1 MEIQAFAKLNLTLDI
16 LGKRED
22 GYHDLRM
29 VMQSITLA
37 DTLTLE
43 ENQGEG
49 LRVSANLRFLP
60 TGEKNLAAAAA
71 LRFWE
76 ALGREPEDLDIR
88 IEKRIPVCAG
98 MAGGSSDAAAVLRA
112 LNQRAGDPFSPKELA
127 RLGERVGS
135 DVPYCVL
142 GGTALA
148 EGRGEVLTPL
158 APLTALAE
166 AKVRNRITGIVND
179 AVARTLEE
187 QGISY
192 ADLVTVTFELDGAE
206 SAPAPTGQQLEITMS
221 GSEGEHTITTTLL
234 DTPAA
239 AGFASHLPLS
249 FSMTDY
255 MGREKHA
262 HMDFSIGDSLLE
274 NITVDYEIGDIIYY
288 PPGPTFA
295 MYYDHDGRTIAAGM
309 EVIARMDQDGIG
321 ALGSYAGNVDV
332 TVSLAE

>member
-112 LNQRAGDPFSPKELA
+112 LNQRAGEPFSPKELA

-148 EGRGEVLTPL
+148 EGRGEMLTPL
-158 APLTALAE
+158 APLPRCWVVACKPDFPISTPELFAQADRVKLRRRPDTAGLVAALE
-166 AKVRNRITGIVND
+166 AGD
-179 AVARTLEE
+179 LGGVARRM
-187 QGISY
+187 Y
-192 ADLVTVTFELDGAE
+192 NVFEDVLPARLYTRVAEIKNILIQCGALG
-206 SAPAPTGQQLEITMS
+206 ANMS
-221 GSEGEHTITTTLL
+221 GS
-234 DTPAA
+234 
-239 AGFASHLPLS
+239 
-249 FSMTDY
+249 
-255 MGREKHA
+255 
-262 HMDFSIGDSLLE
+262 
-274 NITVDYEIGDIIYY
+274 
-288 PPGPTFA
+288 GPTAFGLF
-295 MYYDHDGRTIAAGM
+295 DRLEAAQ
-309 EVIARMDQDGIG
+309 EARACLAQRYRDTF
-321 ALGSYAGNVDV
+321 LCE
-332 TVSLAE
+332 TV

>member
-112 LNQRAGDPFSPKELA
+112 LNQRAGEPFSPRELA
-127 RLGERVGS
+127 KIGERVGS

-148 EGRGEVLTPL
+148 EGRGEMLTPL
-158 APLTALAE
+158 APLPRCWVVACKPDFPISTPELFAQADRVKLRRRPDTAGLVAALE
-166 AKVRNRITGIVND
+166 AGD
-179 AVARTLEE
+179 LGGVARRM
-187 QGISY
+187 Y
-192 ADLVTVTFELDGAE
+192 NVFEDVLG
-206 SAPAPTGQQLEITMS
+206 TGL
-221 GSEGEHTITTTLL
+221 
-234 DTPAA
+234 
-239 AGFASHLPLS
+239 
-249 FSMTDY
+249 
-255 MGREKHA
+255 
-262 HMDFSIGDSLLE
+262 
-274 NITVDYEIGDIIYY
+274 
-288 PPGPTFA
+288 PGPALPGHFFVR
-295 MYYDHDGRTIAAGM
+295 DGLKRENTGYSM
-309 EVIARMDQDGIG
+309 GTD
-321 ALGSYAGNVDV
+321 
-332 TVSLAE
+332 T

>member
-43 ENQGEG
+43 ENRGEG

-76 ALGREPEDLDIR
+76 ALGREPENLDIR

-158 APLTALAE
+158 APLPRCWVVACKPDFPISTPELFAQADRVKLRRRPDTAGLVAALE
-166 AKVRNRITGIVND
+166 AGD
-179 AVARTLEE
+179 LGGVARRMYNVFEDVLPARLYTRVAE
-187 QGISY
+187 IKN
-192 ADLVTVTFELDGAE
+192 DLIQCGALG
-206 SAPAPTGQQLEITMS
+206 ANMS
-221 GSEGEHTITTTLL
+221 GS
-234 DTPAA
+234 
-239 AGFASHLPLS
+239 
-249 FSMTDY
+249 
-255 MGREKHA
+255 
-262 HMDFSIGDSLLE
+262 
-274 NITVDYEIGDIIYY
+274 
-288 PPGPTFA
+288 GPTAFGLF
-295 MYYDHDGRTIAAGM
+295 DRLEAAQ
-309 EVIARMDQDGIG
+309 EARSCLTQRYRDTF
-321 ALGSYAGNVDV
+321 LCE
-332 TVSLAE
+332 TV

>member
-16 LGKRED
+16 LGRRED

-43 ENQGEG
+43 ENRGEG

-158 APLTALAE
+158 APLPRCWVVACKPDFPISTPELFAQADRVKLRRRPDTAGLVAALE
-166 AKVRNRITGIVND
+166 AGD
-179 AVARTLEE
+179 LGGVARRM
-187 QGISY
+187 Y
-192 ADLVTVTFELDGAE
+192 NVFEDVLPARLYTRVAEIKNILIQCGALG
-206 SAPAPTGQQLEITMS
+206 ANMS
-221 GSEGEHTITTTLL
+221 GS
-234 DTPAA
+234 
-239 AGFASHLPLS
+239 
-249 FSMTDY
+249 
-255 MGREKHA
+255 
-262 HMDFSIGDSLLE
+262 
-274 NITVDYEIGDIIYY
+274 
-288 PPGPTFA
+288 GPTAFGLF
-295 MYYDHDGRTIAAGM
+295 DRLEAAQ
-309 EVIARMDQDGIG
+309 EARACLTQRYRDTF
-321 ALGSYAGNVDV
+321 LCE
-332 TVSLAE
+332 TV

>member
-112 LNQRAGDPFSPKELA
+112 LNQRAGAPFSPKELA

-158 APLTALAE
+158 APLPRCWVVACKPDFPISTPELFAQADRVKLRRRPDTAGLLSALE
-166 AKVRNRITGIVND
+166 AGD
-179 AVARTLEE
+179 LGGVARRMYNVFEDVLPARLYTRVAE
-187 QGISY
+187 IKN
-192 ADLVTVTFELDGAE
+192 DLIQCGALG
-206 SAPAPTGQQLEITMS
+206 ANMS
-221 GSEGEHTITTTLL
+221 GS
-234 DTPAA
+234 
-239 AGFASHLPLS
+239 
-249 FSMTDY
+249 
-255 MGREKHA
+255 
-262 HMDFSIGDSLLE
+262 
-274 NITVDYEIGDIIYY
+274 
-288 PPGPTFA
+288 GPTAFGLF
-295 MYYDHDGRTIAAGM
+295 DRLEAAQ
-309 EVIARMDQDGIG
+309 EARACLAQRYRDTF
-321 ALGSYAGNVDV
+321 LCE
-332 TVSLAE
+332 TV

>member
-76 ALGREPEDLDIR
+76 ALGREPENLDIR

-112 LNQRAGDPFSPKELA
+112 LNQRAGAPFSPKELA

-158 APLTALAE
+158 PPLPRCWVVACKPDFPISTPELFAQADRVKLRRRPDTAGLVAALE
-166 AKVRNRITGIVND
+166 AGD
-179 AVARTLEE
+179 LGGVARRM
-187 QGISY
+187 Y
-192 ADLVTVTFELDGAE
+192 NVFEDVLPARLYTRVAEIKNNLIQCGALG
-206 SAPAPTGQQLEITMS
+206 ANMS
-221 GSEGEHTITTTLL
+221 GS
-234 DTPAA
+234 
-239 AGFASHLPLS
+239 
-249 FSMTDY
+249 
-255 MGREKHA
+255 
-262 HMDFSIGDSLLE
+262 
-274 NITVDYEIGDIIYY
+274 
-288 PPGPTFA
+288 GPTAFGLF
-295 MYYDHDGRTIAAGM
+295 DRLEAAQ
-309 EVIARMDQDGIG
+309 EARACLAQRYRDTF
-321 ALGSYAGNVDV
+321 LCE
-332 TVSLAE
+332 TV

>member
-49 LRVSANLRFLP
+49 LRVSANLRFLR

-158 APLTALAE
+158 PPLPRCWVVACKPDFPISTPELFAQADRVKLRRRPDTAGLVAALE
-166 AKVRNRITGIVND
+166 AGD
-179 AVARTLEE
+179 LGGVARRMYNVFEDVLPARLYTRVAE
-187 QGISY
+187 IKN
-192 ADLVTVTFELDGAE
+192 DLIQCGALG
-206 SAPAPTGQQLEITMS
+206 ANMS
-221 GSEGEHTITTTLL
+221 GS
-234 DTPAA
+234 
-239 AGFASHLPLS
+239 
-249 FSMTDY
+249 
-255 MGREKHA
+255 
-262 HMDFSIGDSLLE
+262 
-274 NITVDYEIGDIIYY
+274 
-288 PPGPTFA
+288 GPTAFGLF
-295 MYYDHDGRTIAAGM
+295 DRLEAAQ
-309 EVIARMDQDGIG
+309 EARACLAQRYRDTF
-321 ALGSYAGNVDV
+321 LCE
-332 TVSLAE
+332 TV

>member
-112 LNQRAGDPFSPKELA
+112 LNQRAGEPFSPKELA

-158 APLTALAE
+158 APLPRCWVVACKPDFPISTPELFAQADRVKLRRRPDTAGLVAALE
-166 AKVRNRITGIVND
+166 AGD
-179 AVARTLEE
+179 LGGVARRM
-187 QGISY
+187 Y
-192 ADLVTVTFELDGAE
+192 NVFEDVLPARLYTRVAEIKNVLIQCGALG
-206 SAPAPTGQQLEITMS
+206 ANMS
-221 GSEGEHTITTTLL
+221 GS
-234 DTPAA
+234 
-239 AGFASHLPLS
+239 
-249 FSMTDY
+249 
-255 MGREKHA
+255 
-262 HMDFSIGDSLLE
+262 
-274 NITVDYEIGDIIYY
+274 
-288 PPGPTFA
+288 GPTAFGLF
-295 MYYDHDGRTIAAGM
+295 DRLEAAQ
-309 EVIARMDQDGIG
+309 EARACLAQRYRDTF
-321 ALGSYAGNVDV
+321 LCE
-332 TVSLAE
+332 TV

>member
-76 ALGREPEDLDIR
+76 ALGREPENLDIR

-112 LNQRAGDPFSPKELA
+112 LNQRAGEPFAPKELA

-158 APLTALAE
+158 PPLPRCWVVACKPDFPISTPELFAQADRVKLRRRPDTAGLVAALE
-166 AKVRNRITGIVND
+166 AGD
-179 AVARTLEE
+179 LGGVARRM
-187 QGISY
+187 Y
-192 ADLVTVTFELDGAE
+192 NVFEDVLPARLYTRVAEIKNILIQCGALG
-206 SAPAPTGQQLEITMS
+206 ANMS
-221 GSEGEHTITTTLL
+221 GS
-234 DTPAA
+234 
-239 AGFASHLPLS
+239 
-249 FSMTDY
+249 
-255 MGREKHA
+255 
-262 HMDFSIGDSLLE
+262 
-274 NITVDYEIGDIIYY
+274 
-288 PPGPTFA
+288 GPTAFGLF
-295 MYYDHDGRTIAAGM
+295 DRLEAAQ
-309 EVIARMDQDGIG
+309 EARACLAQRYRDTF
-321 ALGSYAGNVDV
+321 LCE
-332 TVSLAE
+332 TV

>member
-76 ALGREPEDLDIR
+76 ALGREPENLDIR

-158 APLTALAE
+158 APLPRCWVVACKPDFPISTPELFAQADRVKLRRRPDTAGLVAALE
-166 AKVRNRITGIVND
+166 AGD
-179 AVARTLEE
+179 LGGVARRMYNVFEDVLPARLYTRVAE
-187 QGISY
+187 IKN
-192 ADLVTVTFELDGAE
+192 DLIQCGALG
-206 SAPAPTGQQLEITMS
+206 ANMS
-221 GSEGEHTITTTLL
+221 GS
-234 DTPAA
+234 
-239 AGFASHLPLS
+239 
-249 FSMTDY
+249 
-255 MGREKHA
+255 
-262 HMDFSIGDSLLE
+262 
-274 NITVDYEIGDIIYY
+274 
-288 PPGPTFA
+288 GPTAFGLF
-295 MYYDHDGRTIAAGM
+295 DRLEAAQ
-309 EVIARMDQDGIG
+309 EARACLAQRYRDTF
-321 ALGSYAGNVDV
+321 LCE
-332 TVSLAE
+332 TV